1 MRLSRLLLMPPV
13 AVVALSALSAC
24 SPSAGAGD
32 RNLSAESP
40 LAPYADV
47 LWGDGDQAVLDAQA
61 LRVEDLVA
69 ACMKREGFEYTPE
82 LGNGSRYSTENALQ
96 VQDEAWVS
104 QNGYGITAAAPA
116 LASGGELE
124 LSPNEERLQSL
135 TEAEVAEYVEQLYG
149 TDFRDPDAEQAA
161 LHGEASGCWGSARAE
176 AAAQSELVGDR
187 PQHASLIE
195 RLNEMFLGLR
205 DDPMVQAAERDW
217 ADCMADAGHAD
228 FSTRSES
235 YRSISDELA
244 LLIEPNPAAET
255 AGQRASESALSDLKK
270 REVEIALSDLD
281 CMRETNYTERT
292 NEVSALLE
300 AQFVTDNK
308 VELDE
313 MLAVQALGQN

>member
-1 MRLSRLLLMPPV
+1 MRVSRLLL
-13 AVVALSALSAC
+13 ALSAATVALSVLSAC
-24 SPSAGAGD
+24 ASAEGSGD
-32 RNLSAESP
+32 RGVLADSP
-40 LAPYADV
+40 LEPYAVV

-61 LRVEDLVA
+61 LHVEDLVA

-104 QNGYGITAAAPA
+104 QNGYGIVAAAPA
-116 LASGGELE
+116 SGGEPE

-135 TEAEVAEYVEQLYG
+135 TEAEVAAYVEQLYG
-149 TDFRDPDAEQAA
+149 TDFSDPDAEQAA

-176 AAAQSELVGDR
+176 AAIESELVSDR
-187 PQHASLIE
+187 PQYASLIE
-195 RLNEMFLGLR
+195 RLNEMYIGLR
-205 DDPMVQAAERDW
+205 DDPMVQAAELDW
-217 ADCMADAGHAD
+217 AECMADAGYAD
-228 FSTRSES
+228 FSARSES

-255 AGQRASESALSDLKK
+255 DEEPTSESAVAELKQ

-281 CMRETNYTERT
+281 CMRETDYTERT
-292 NEVSALLE
+292 NDVSSALE
-300 AQFVTDNK
+300 AQFVNDNK

-313 MLAVQALGQN
+313 MLAVHALGQN